1 MTTTLTTY
9 SDEDYPQRSTQWLQ
23 LRLGIVTASVV
34 GTLITPATV
43 KVAKN
48 DDSRKLTDLLAAD
61 RINGYNDDP
70 SYQSLDMWR
79 GETEEPRACEK
90 YAETRGVDVEPM
102 GFMVRSGDGWSLG
115 YSPDGLVGLD
125 GLVEV
130 KAPRAK
136 THLRTIINDEVPRE
150 YMAQCQAALLVSGRQ
165 WCDFISWCGGM
176 PMYVK
181 RVLPDPVWHDAIL
194 EAVIACENS
203 IAVTVEQYKAAV
215 VDLPMTERLELVV
228 I

>member
-9 SDEDYPQRSTQWLQ
+9 SAEDYPQRSQQWLD
-23 LRLGIVTASVV
+23 LRLGMVTASTV
-34 GTLITPATV
+34 GTLVTPATV
-43 KVAKN
+43 KVADN
-48 DDSRKLTDLLAAD
+48 NDSRTLTDLLAAD
-61 RINGYNDDP
+61 RINGFNDDP

-79 GETEEPRACEK
+79 GETEEPRAVEK
-90 YAETRGVDVEPM
+90 YAETRGVTVEPM
-102 GFMVRSGDGWSLG
+102 GFMVREGQGWTLG
-115 YSPDGLVGLD
+115 YSPDGLVGTD

-165 WCDFISWCGGM
+165 WVDFISWCGGM
-176 PMYVK
+176 PMYTK
-181 RVLPDPVWHDAIL
+181 RVLPDEKWQTVIIDA
-194 EAVIACENS
+194 VTACEKA
-203 IAVTVEQYKAAV
+203 IAVTVEQYRAAV
-215 VDLPMTERLELVV
+215 ADLPMTERLELVV

>member
-1 MTTTLTTY
+1 MTTTLTIY
-9 SDEDYPQRSTQWLQ
+9 DAEDYPQRSEQWLK

-43 KVAKN
+43 RVAKN

-90 YAETRGVDVEPM
+90 YAEVRGVEVAPV
-102 GFMVRSGDGWSLG
+102 GFMVRKGDGWTLG
-115 YSPDGLVGLD
+115 YSPDGLVGED

-136 THLRTIINDEVPRE
+136 THLRTIVNNEVPRE

-165 WCDFISWCGGM
+165 WVDFISWCGGM
-176 PMYVK
+176 PMFTK
-181 RVLPDPVWHDAIL
+181 RVLPDEQWQTAIV
-194 EAVIACENS
+194 EAVTACEKA
-203 IAVTVEQYKAAV
+203 IAVTVEQYQAAI
-215 VDLPMTERLELVV
+215 DGLPMTERLEVVV

>member
-9 SDEDYPQRSTQWLQ
+9 SAEDYPQRSEQWLK

-34 GTLITPATV
+34 GTLVTPATV
-43 KVAKN
+43 KVARN
-48 DDSRKLTDLLAAD
+48 NDSRLLTDLLASD

-136 THLRTIINDEVPRE
+136 THLRTVINDEVPRD
-150 YMAQCQAALLVSGRQ
+150 YMAQCQAALMVSGRQ

-181 RVLPDPVWHDAIL
+181 RVLPDEQWHDAIL

-203 IAVTVEQYKAAV
+203 IAETVEQYKAAAAN
-215 VDLPMTERLELVV
+215 LPMTERLELVV